1 MKLFFLQIVFLLLT
15 ETEHSDD
22 DDVPLSA
29 SFNVSPELTV
39 KEFRDHMVDKYV
51 PEQTI
56 RASHDSNILRD
67 MFRYLKSR
75 QFNLRARPNVVF
87 DGEDGMDAEG
97 LTRELCHMMMSSMR
111 DGKGGIILF
120 EGQIDHLI
128 PVHNE
133 QYLAS
138 QYYKYAG
145 QLIAYCFI
153 HAGFGITGLSR
164 AITEYLKT
172 AEMNECLPYV
182 SKDDIPDLDIREK
195 LKQVDP
201 LLFALDINI

>member
-1 MKLFFLQIVFLLLT
+1 M
-15 ETEHSDD
+15 
-22 DDVPLSA
+22 
-29 SFNVSPELTV
+29 
-39 KEFRDHMVDKYV
+39 
-51 PEQTI
+51 
-56 RASHDSNILRD
+56 
-67 MFRYLKSR
+67 
-75 QFNLRARPNVVF
+75 F

-97 LTRELCHMMMSSMR
+97 LTRELCHMMISSMR

-138 QYYKYAG
+138 RYHKYAG

-172 AEMNECLPYV
+172 EMNECLPYV
-182 SKDDIPDLDIREK
+182 SQDDIPDLDIREK

-201 LLFALDINI
+201 LLFCPGYKHLTGNINFVFLTRKEEVQGNSAMTAKQKLWVVYA